1 MNTDLSK
8 LDLPAG
14 DFSAVQIA
22 IVVSEYHADITGQLS
37 EGCRATLLQ
46 AGVRADNIRLFT
58 APGAY
63 ELPIT
68 ALYADNA
75 TCSAVVCL
83 GCVIKGDT
91 DHDVY
96 INHAVA
102 DGLMKLSLERN
113 KPFVFGL
120 LTTNNLQQALDRAG
134 GRHGNKGVEC
144 ALAALKMIAIKQSL

>member
-8 LDLPAG
+8 LDIPLG
-14 DFSAVQIA
+14 DFSSVNIA
-22 IVVSEYHADITGQLS
+22 IVVSEYHLDITGQLS
-37 EGCRATLLQ
+37 EGCQSTFLQ
-46 AGVRADNIRLFT
+46 AGVTADRIRVYH

-68 ALYADNA
+68 ALYADRA
-75 TCSAVVCL
+75 DCDAVICL

-102 DGLMKLSLERN
+102 DGLMKLSLERS

-120 LTTNNLQQALDRAG
+120 LTTNNKQQALDRAG

-144 ALAALKMIAIKQSL
+144 ALAALKVIAIKQSV